1 MSSTLCTA
9 DARAKAHRGLTPH
22 MHTYLR
28 AWREHRKISQVEVGA
43 RLGVSH
49 TTIGRWETGKVPITT
64 LDLER
69 LAEVYGITRSQIEH
83 SPELSDM
90 VTFLDRAKEIIKDM
104 PAEDL
109 DRWLAIGESL
119 RRPK

>member
-1 MSSTLCTA
+1 M
-9 DARAKAHRGLTPH
+9 
-22 MHTYLR
+22 
-28 AWREHRKISQVEVGA
+28 
-43 RLGVSH
+43 
-49 TTIGRWETGKVPITT
+49 PITT

-83 SPELSDM
+83 SPELSGM